1 MESNNQTDLPKKSH
15 KYGSVIPF
23 IVIIILFA
31 TNPTE
36 VQFKEFLRNDYKEQA
51 RSEDP
56 LSQLLA
62 GPAARLVGL
71 STNRTR
77 TRLAAPVTQTPST
90 AVPLGVIAF
99 LHTDIKQNKM

>member
-51 RSEDP
+51 RSKDP
-56 LSQLLA
+56 LSQLFA

-71 STNRTR
+71 TTNRTNYIFF
-77 TRLAAPVTQTPST
+77 ST
-90 AVPLGVIAF
+90 FEISLPDKKNTYLGLLNHF
-99 LHTDIKQNKM
+99 LKIN